1 MKMGIIAAGAGERL
15 KRGGISIPKPLISIG
30 GKPLIARIIEA
41 AARIGV
47 TSVACIV
54 NDLNPTPAQYL
65 RSGSWPVPIDLLVK
79 TTPNSME
86 SLFSL
91 RPFLEDGPFFIST
104 VDVVFGPSTL
114 ASFCKATFQLKDA
127 VGALALTRFIDD
139 RTPLYAAMDECG
151 KITALGEK
159 ASGSEFVTAGFY
171 AFRPE
176 IFGLIDE
183 ARSRSLTALRQFL
196 GLLVESGYPVY
207 GIPVSKTIDV
217 DFPEDI
223 EKAEAF
229 LEEFAGDE
237 SG

>member
-15 KRGGISIPKPLISIG
+15 TRGGISIPKPLVPVG
-30 GKPLIARIIEA
+30 GKSLVARIIEA

-54 NDLNPTPAQYL
+54 NDLNPATAQYL
-65 RSGSWPVPIDLLVK
+65 QSTSWPVPVDLLVK
-79 TTPNSME
+79 TTPSSME

-91 RPFLEDGPFFIST
+91 RPLLEDGPFLIST
-104 VDVVFGPSTL
+104 VDVVFGPDTL
-114 ASFCKATFQLKDA
+114 ASFYQTTLQLRDA

-139 RTPLYAAMDECG
+139 GTPLYAVIDECRR
-151 KITALGEK
+151 ITAMGER
-159 ASGSEFVTAGFY
+159 ALGSEFITAGFY

-176 IFGLIDE
+176 IFSLIEE
-183 ARSRSLTALRQFL
+183 ARSRRLTALRQFL
-196 GLLVESGYPVY
+196 ALLVESGYPVY

-217 DFPEDI
+217 DLPEDI

-229 LEEFAGDE
+229 LKEFAGE
-237 SG
+237 EGG